1 MSERKTGRRQRKP
14 SGGLTNL
21 NRDRWKFLSNVE
33 ELPIG
38 GLKKS
43 RSKSNVAVPR
53 GSMVATEG
61 GSTKPPRGSNQPMA
75 VDIDGDGMID
85 VREMRMAKYLHDITS
100 KMTKPDGSA
109 PTDAELHDMHVTVGR
124 YTLAQDFVHRNKGKL
139 WRYGPT
145 FADKSD
151 DECVTFVAE
160 HKNFKKMLPY
170 LEFMERRRTIRSSS
184 NIRSCLNE
192 KSAFSSGSG
201 QEVTDN
207 VVDDDYRQTWVYTQR
222 KLKTPTHMKMMALH
236 KAVNSTY
243 ASRLEEP
250 DDPLPPSLDALD
262 ELPVSSS
269 NKPLGLD
276 PLGST
281 HKTVFQ
287 NNFGVIDID
296 GDGVID
302 DFEMHL
308 HVQLQDSQA
317 HHAEAVDL
325 NGDGHIDAVEAMLHE
340 KAKSVLLQAEGR
352 HLMAKDFVKRN
363 TGDMWLYN
371 PVYRNKSDDEVVEL
385 LANDKGVF
393 SKTMNKLRAKER
405 VLGLKSS
412 KGVTACLVDPKEL
425 KYRPDPANIL
435 TPRQVNSKTELDMAQ
450 RQFSK
455 HLNSHG
461 GHEGGSVFVKHLRLD
476 TLQQH
481 EHQSPPV
488 KNQGGGL
495 GRSHSTPVI
504 GLPKLYASP
513 IKLAS
518 VREFRITKWKTGDAQ
533 K

>member
-1 MSERKTGRRQRKP
+1 MNDRKSGRRQRKP
-14 SGGLTNL
+14 TGGATNL
-21 NRDRWKFLSNVE
+21 NRERWTFLSTVE
-33 ELPIG
+33 ELPLG
-38 GLKKS
+38 GRQKS
-43 RSKSNVAVPR
+43 RSTSNLASGPR
-53 GSMVATEG
+53 GPLASADK
-61 GSTKPPRGSNQPMA
+61 TKDKGGSNQPVA

-100 KMTKPDGSA
+100 KMTKPDGTA
-109 PTDAELHDMHVTVGR
+109 PTDAELRDMQVTVGR

-151 DECVTFVAE
+151 DECVRFVAE
-160 HKNFKKMLPY
+160 HKNFKKILPY

-184 NIRSCLNE
+184 NLRSCLNE
-192 KSAFSSGSG
+192 QS
-201 QEVTDN
+201 EM
-207 VVDDDYRQTWVYTQR
+207 VDDDGNVKGHRHPQTWVYTQR
-222 KLKTPTHMKMMALH
+222 KLKTPTHMNMMAVH

-250 DDPLPPSLDALD
+250 DDPLPVSLDALD
-262 ELPVSSS
+262 ELPTPPPR
-269 NKPLGLD
+269 KPLLD
-276 PLGST
+276 PLAPT
-281 HKTVFQ
+281 NKDVFR

-302 DFEMHL
+302 DFEMQL
-308 HVQLQDSQA
+308 HVQLQESRA
-317 HHAEAVDL
+317 HDAQAVDL
-325 NGDGHIDAVEAMLHE
+325 NGDGRIDDVEEMLHE
-340 KAKSVLLQAEGR
+340 KARSTQLQAEGR

-363 TGDMWLYN
+363 AGDMWLYN
-371 PVYRNKSDDEVVEL
+371 PVYRDKTDDEVIEL

-412 KGVTACLVDPKEL
+412 KGVTACLVDPKVL
-425 KYRPDPANIL
+425 KFRPDPANIL
-435 TPRQVNSKTELDMAQ
+435 TPRQVISKSELDKAQ
-450 RQFSK
+450 REFSK

-461 GHEGGSVFVKHLRLD
+461 MDGAGVFVKHLRLD
-476 TLQQH
+476 ALQQV
-481 EHQSPPV
+481 EQSSPQH
-488 KNQGGGL
+488 KRQGGL

-513 IKLAS
+513 IKLAT
-518 VREFRITKWKTGDAQ
+518 VQEFRITKWKTGDAP